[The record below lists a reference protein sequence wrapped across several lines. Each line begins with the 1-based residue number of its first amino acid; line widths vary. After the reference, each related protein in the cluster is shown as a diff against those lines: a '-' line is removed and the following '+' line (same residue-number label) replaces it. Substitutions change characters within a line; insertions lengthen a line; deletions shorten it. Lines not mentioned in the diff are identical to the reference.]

1 MATPGRKR
9 KSRVVRYP
17 KSGRITRKSRRQL
30 GAETER
36 ETRQVAL
43 AGRAKHTGLK
53 AEQAADPMAA
63 TPYGILYLLG
73 ELRMAQRDAAT
84 AYQEIVTRAYALKGL
99 PIPHVHSAAA
109 AWISLSGPGATAEPD
124 DDAVGK
130 AWARYH
136 TVLDALMTAGRET
149 GTSRGVPDANACKRI
164 VHQLCFVMDRNI
176 KYRPLSDEELGN
188 LRCGLNAIHTK
199 LWRTGRG

>member
-1 MATPGRKR
+1 MAKAGRKR
-9 KSRVVRYP
+9 KTRVVRYP
-17 KSGRITRKSRRQL
+17 GSGRITRQSRRKL
-30 GAETER
+30 GEETER

-43 AGRAKHTGLK
+43 AGRAKHTGLR
-53 AEQAADPMAA
+53 ADQAADPMAA
-63 TPYGILYLLG
+63 TPYGILYLQG

-99 PIPHVHSAAA
+99 PIPHVHSVAA
-109 AWISLSGPGATAEPD
+109 AWISLNGPGATAEPE
-124 DDAVGK
+124 DDAVEK

-136 TVLDALMTAGRET
+136 LVTDALMTAGKET

-176 KYRPLSDEELGN
+176 KYRPLNTEELGN
-188 LRCGLNAIHTK
+188 LRCGLNAIHTR
-199 LWRTGRG
+199 LWRTGRA